1 MDINNGYDRHLDP
14 PEDEIE
20 QEDCEEC
27 YQPMEYHEDRL
38 DKKTVDIWWKC
49 TNPFCPSKFEKYKG
63 GTISVVLDMS
73 NHLAEVEQELADTKN
88 SLKYVRSSLSSV
100 QSIRERHERT
110 IEKLEH
116 KIAELT
122 QSQSNVVVRD
132 TEYAIKMVEDSI
144 DYAYLDC
151 GMSAEGRNTIWVNWA
166 EVKKILESY
175 G

>member
-1 MDINNGYDRHLDP
+1 MDINNSYDRHLDP
-14 PEDEIE
+14 PEDDIE

-27 YQPMEYHEDRL
+27 YHPMEYHEDRL

-63 GTISVVLDMS
+63 GTIAVVLDMS
-73 NHLAEVEQELADTKN
+73 NHLVEVEQKLKDTQD
-88 SLKYVRSSLSSV
+88 SLKYVRNSLAYLEG
-100 QSIRERHERT
+100 IRQEREQT
-110 IEKLEH
+110 IETLE
-116 KIAELT
+116 KVIQKSY

-132 TEYAIKMVEDSI
+132 TEYAIKRLTEAFDYHED
-144 DYAYLDC
+144 DCDPYA
-151 GMSAEGRNTIWVNWA
+151 MSVFRKEWA